1 MERLILKGLRWC
13 YWIIRPI
20 LFLFDSET
28 IHVFFVRSGARLA
41 KVAGMRRLTNL
52 LASHNIPRLV
62 TTVASITFSNPIG
75 LAAGFDYEAQLPEA
89 LPMLGFGFDTVG
101 TITKGAYEGNK
112 RPRLGR
118 LVRSQSLAVN
128 KGFKNLGIEATLE
141 HLKHIRPI
149 VPLGLSIGRTNT
161 KEYTTHAEAINDIVY
176 SFKQAESSGVHIS
189 YYELNI
195 SCPNLT
201 VPIEFY
207 EPARLDELL
216 KAVIDIGLWRP
227 VFIKMPIDKD
237 DAAICAMLNVIMK
250 HPIAGIIIGNLH
262 KDRSHPTVS
271 PEESDKYPK
280 GGLSGSPCRDRSDQL
295 IRLAYEHTRGSIAI
309 IGCGGIFS
317 ANDAYRKIRSG
328 ASLIQLITGLIFNGP
343 FLPREIALDL
353 DTLLQKDG
361 FENIA
366 DAVGADIKL

>member
-1 MERLILKGLRWC
+1 MR
-13 YWIIRPI
+13 
-20 LFLFDSET
+20 F
-28 IHVFFVRSGARLA
+28 GARLA
-41 KVAGMRRLTNL
+41 KLPGMRRLTER
-52 LASHNIPRLV
+52 LASDSIPSLV
-62 TTVASITFSNPIG
+62 TTVAGITFPSPIG

-118 LVRSQSLAVN
+118 LIRSQSLAVN

-141 HLKHIRPI
+141 HLKHLHPI

-161 KEYTTHAEAINDIVY
+161 KEYTTHAEAIDDIVY

-195 SCPNLT
+195 SCPNLA

-207 EPARLDELL
+207 EPERLDELL
-216 KAVIDIGLWRP
+216 KAVTDIGLWHP

-237 DAAICAMLNVIMK
+237 DAAVRAMLDVIVK
-250 HPIAGIIIGNLH
+250 HPIAGIIIGNLQ
-262 KDRSHPTVS
+262 KDRSHPTVI

-280 GGLSGSPCRDRSDQL
+280 GGLSGSPCRDRSDEL
-295 IRLAYEHTRGSIAI
+295 IRLAYERAGSTIAI
-309 IGCGGIFS
+309 IGCGGVFS
-317 ANDAYRKIRSG
+317 AEDAYHKIRSG

-343 FLPREIALDL
+343 FLPREIALGL
-353 DTLLQKDG
+353 EKLLQKDG
-361 FENIA
+361 FANIA
-366 DAVGADIKL
+366 DAVGADVRIHG